1 MVLEK
6 IVACLTH
13 GAEDL
18 KDEVLLHLKDLLDT
32 FLGQGFAHGLRK
44 FSYKKE
50 LEEINL

>member
-1 MVLEK
+1 M
-6 IVACLTH
+6 TH

-18 KDEVLLHLKDLLDT
+18 KDEVLLHLKNLLDT
-32 FLGQGFAHGLRK
+32 FLRQGFAHGLCE